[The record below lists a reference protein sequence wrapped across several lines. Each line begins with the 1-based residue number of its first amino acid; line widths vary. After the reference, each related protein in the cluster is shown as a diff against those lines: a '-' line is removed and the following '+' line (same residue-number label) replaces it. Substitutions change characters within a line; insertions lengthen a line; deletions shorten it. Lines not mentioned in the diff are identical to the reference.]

1 MSATSELVQRWWC
14 ATEERQDGYAL
25 IAQRYQEGATYR
37 QISIAFGCG
46 SSTIA
51 RALAAHG
58 VEPRPDGRPKGLH
71 TKLRKSSAKAGTAK
85 ANRNEGT
92 PQGFWP
98 KEGVCGRCGLL
109 LSEKPGRVA
118 GLCAVCCEE
127 IARGVLYADG
137 ELPAERLA
145 AVQAELVGVAA

>member
-1 MSATSELVQRWWC
+1 MSELVQRWWC

-25 IAQRYQEGATYR
+25 IAQRYHEGATYK
-37 QISIAFGCG
+37 QISSAFGCS
-46 SSTIA
+46 SSTIV

-58 VEPRPDGRPKGLH
+58 VEPRPGGRVRGENYKP
-71 TKLRKSSAKAGTAK
+71 RKHRAKAGTGK

-109 LSEKPGRVA
+109 LSETPGRVA
-118 GLCAVCCEE
+118 GLCGICCEE

-137 ELPAERLA
+137 ELAAEELA
-145 AVQAELVGVAA
+145 AAQAELAGVAA